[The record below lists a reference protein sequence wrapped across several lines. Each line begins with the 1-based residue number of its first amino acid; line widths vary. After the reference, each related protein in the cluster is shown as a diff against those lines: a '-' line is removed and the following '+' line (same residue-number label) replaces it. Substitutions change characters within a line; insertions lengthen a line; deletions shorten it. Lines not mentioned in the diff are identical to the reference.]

1 MGTPTGSQSNW
12 RSPPKG
18 ADRKMS
24 ESSAGRP
31 GEQAP
36 VLPSELQVRQELV
49 GCYTGLYEAHASVV
63 RPKDV
68 EEVRE
73 VFRFAR
79 ASGRKVTMR
88 GGGHSFDA
96 QPIGDDLVV
105 STERLNSIELLDD
118 DRVRVGPGATWGEIF
133 AATQPHGLVPAGTV
147 TTEHATPGGTLSAD
161 CLSRFSMAYGKE
173 GTRADSFELSPPKE
187 SFSSAPR
194 RRRSRAGLS

>member
-18 ADRKMS
+18 ADPKMS

-68 EEVRE
+68 EELRE

-79 ASGRKVTMR
+79 ASGRRVTMR

-133 AATQPHGLVPAGTV
+133 AKTQRHGLVPAGTV

-173 GTRADSFELSPPKE
+173 GTRADSFELLTPEGELLQCSPPPAE
-187 SFSSAPR
+187 SSWE
-194 RRRSRAGLS
+194 